1 VVLLLLLLH
10 LFLGGRGKNLDNL
23 EASDE
28 NALLDLVKE
37 VTGYTTIRID
47 HYVHADI
54 TDDVAA
60 RLQRIEDKIDKLL
73 SEGEEIMALDTAL
86 AKRLDDA
93 TNAIAARLT
102 KMQGTLDAAAKAGGL
117 TADQAA
123 ALSTALEGDI
133 SRLETMGKDPV
144 NPIPSTP

>member
-1 VVLLLLLLH
+1 M
-10 LFLGGRGKNLDNL
+10 
-23 EASDE
+23 
-28 NALLDLVKE
+28 
-37 VTGYTTIRID
+37 RID
-47 HYVHADI
+47 HYFHIDI
-54 TDDVAA
+54 DVLSQ
-60 RLQRIEDKIDKLL
+60 LQRIEDKLDRVL
-73 SEGEEIMALDTAL
+73 SKGDEIMALDQAL

-133 SRLETMGKDPV
+133 SRLEGYGKDPA
-144 NPIPSTP
+144 NPVPTP

>member
-1 VVLLLLLLH
+1 M
-10 LFLGGRGKNLDNL
+10 
-23 EASDE
+23 
-28 NALLDLVKE
+28 
-37 VTGYTTIRID
+37 RID
-47 HYVHADI
+47 HYFHIDI
-54 TDDVAA
+54 DVLSQ
-60 RLQRIEDKIDKLL
+60 LQRIEDKLDRVL
-73 SEGEEIMALDTAL
+73 SKGDEIMALDQAL

-144 NPIPSTP
+144 NPIPSVP